1 MGDADLHELAKG
13 WKAAI
18 VRATDPATKY
28 VVLLD
33 RLLGSEHCTLL
44 TSILSV
50 FCSQARSPN

>member
-28 VVLLD
+28 VILLD
-33 RLLGSEHCTLL
+33 
-44 TSILSV
+44 
-50 FCSQARSPN
+50 